1 MGYPEVSGHRKRK
14 CVTATGPPPRTQT
27 RGGAWDPEVLAEVP
41 PRPPIALPGEAALP
55 FCARAHRG
63 TIRRSLNMQNDA
75 GEFVD
80 LYVPR
85 KCSASN
91 RIIGAKDHAS
101 IQMNV
106 AEVDK
111 VTGRFNGQFKTY
123 AICGAIRR
131 MGESDDSILRLAK
144 ADGIVSKNF

>member
-1 MGYPEVSGHRKRK
+1 MENIKDLRILSAFTRLSGS
-14 CVTATGPPPRTQT
+14 
-27 RGGAWDPEVLAEVP
+27 
-41 PRPPIALPGEAALP
+41 
-55 FCARAHRG
+55 
-63 TIRRSLNMQNDA
+63 RSGLDTQNDA
-75 GEFVD
+75 GKLVD
-80 LYVPR
+80 LYAPR
-85 KCSASN
+85 KCSTSN

-106 AEVDK
+106 AELDK

>member
-1 MGYPEVSGHRKRK
+1 
-14 CVTATGPPPRTQT
+14 
-27 RGGAWDPEVLAEVP
+27 
-41 PRPPIALPGEAALP
+41 
-55 FCARAHRG
+55 
-63 TIRRSLNMQNDA
+63 MQNDA

-91 RIIGAKDHAS
+91 RVIC
-101 IQMNV
+101 MNV

-111 VTGRFNGQFKTY
+111 VTGRFNGHFKTC

-131 MGESDDSILRLAK
+131 MGESDDFSGWPRPTPESCNCLSHVPHLLKSEHPRAHAVQQETPLQ
-144 ADGIVSKNF
+144 

>member
-1 MGYPEVSGHRKRK
+1 
-14 CVTATGPPPRTQT
+14 
-27 RGGAWDPEVLAEVP
+27 
-41 PRPPIALPGEAALP
+41 
-55 FCARAHRG
+55 
-63 TIRRSLNMQNDA
+63 MQNDA

-131 MGESDDSILRLAK
+131 MDTVFLQIEDLRQPYVNQVCQRHFSNSVCSLCLH
-144 ADGIVSKNF
+144 VTFW

>member
-1 MGYPEVSGHRKRK
+1 MVSIFRPVPASPRRRRHR
-14 CVTATGPPPRTQT
+14 PPSRLPC
-27 RGGAWDPEVLAEVP
+27 PSPAE
-41 PRPPIALPGEAALP
+41 PRP
-55 FCARAHRG
+55 
-63 TIRRSLNMQNDA
+63 RSLRS
-75 GEFVD
+75 
-80 LYVPR
+80 PR
-85 KCSASN
+85 SSASN

-144 ADGIVSKNF
+144 ADGIVSK

>member
-1 MGYPEVSGHRKRK
+1 
-14 CVTATGPPPRTQT
+14 
-27 RGGAWDPEVLAEVP
+27 
-41 PRPPIALPGEAALP
+41 
-55 FCARAHRG
+55 
-63 TIRRSLNMQNDA
+63 MQNDA

-80 LYVPR
+80 LYVHENGA
-85 KCSASN
+85 SASN

-101 IQMNV
+101 IQINI

-131 MGESDDSILRLAK
+131 MGESDDSILRLSK
-144 ADGIVSKNF
+144 TDGIIAK